1 VVRAGPSSL
10 TGSGWTD
17 EIRDGT
23 SRFRVRPFEGRALIG
38 VVTVL
43 LAMAVL
49 VWPRSPDLAGRLA
62 VLGRV
67 GRVSQVGRVRE
78 VSRVGQV
85 GRVGRTRPEQGPRGR
100 FGGGGAVSVAVAR
113 VRRRRRYRS
122 PRDVDREVLPLL
134 EGLAATLR
142 AGLTPARALAHLAEP
157 GEPVGLPGLV
167 SRLAAQASTG
177 ARLEP
182 VWRTAAETSGSTA
195 LLAVAE
201 GWRLSERH
209 GAPIVEVLDA
219 LTLGLRDQSRTA
231 AAVAPALAAPRASAT
246 LLGVLPLGGVVLA
259 ELVGVHP
266 VSVLVG
272 SPAGRVAAVAGLGAT
287 LGGRLWMRR
296 LVTAASRG

>member
-1 VVRAGPSSL
+1 
-10 TGSGWTD
+10 
-17 EIRDGT
+17 
-23 SRFRVRPFEGRALIG
+23 
-38 VVTVL
+38 
-43 LAMAVL
+43 
-49 VWPRSPDLAGRLA
+49 
-62 VLGRV
+62 
-67 GRVSQVGRVRE
+67 
-78 VSRVGQV
+78 
-85 GRVGRTRPEQGPRGR
+85 
-100 FGGGGAVSVAVAR
+100 
-113 VRRRRRYRS
+113 
-122 PRDVDREVLPLL
+122 VLPLL

-142 AGLTPARALAHLAEP
+142 AGLTPARALAHLAELAEV
-157 GEPVGLPGLV
+157 GEPAGLPGLV

-219 LTLGLRDQSRTA
+219 LTLALRDQSRTA
-231 AAVAPALAAPRASAT
+231 AAVATALAAPRATAT

-287 LGGRLWMRR
+287 LGGRLWIRR